1 MIQKGSER
9 SMSGHIVDAAESI
22 GTWLNRIAADEL
34 FARTEAADTARL
46 RQILPHV
53 PLELLLDA
61 VTRRAPG
68 SAADVEIVLYQTWIE
83 VNTGTSPLLF
93 AAWFNL
99 GVTLAR
105 IGDRA
110 NAMIAYRNA
119 LALKPDLY
127 AASINLGL
135 LHEAMGEPQIALHL
149 WEQALQ
155 PDETRVA
162 LLIQR
167 GRLLETLGVLPDA
180 EKALRAALTI
190 DPTRPD
196 VIHHWVHLRQK
207 LCAWPVIQ
215 PPTPAFTPDTL
226 LAGCGPLGLLAL
238 SDDIAVQSA
247 AAASWISRKTKAT
260 PQLLAPKQGY
270 LHDRI
275 RIGYLSSDFC
285 RHAMSFLIAELF
297 ERHDRERFEVYG
309 YCASRDDG
317 SEIRQ
322 RVIKAFD
329 HYRAIRELTDE
340 QAAQVIRHDEIDILI
355 DLNGLT
361 DGTRL
366 ELLRWKPAPVQ
377 ITYLGFIGAVP
388 LPELD
393 YMLCDDFVI
402 PPNSAH
408 LYGPTPLPIPH
419 LFQAND
425 SKRGT
430 GRPMSRT
437 EAGLP
442 EDRFVFCCFSRHY
455 KITEEMFGSWMEIL
469 RESENSVLWLARD
482 TEWSEASLR
491 NATVRAGIASERLIF
506 AERIDPDLYMS
517 RLRLADLFLDTFPY
531 NAGTVASDALR
542 MELPLLT
549 LCGQSFVSRMAG
561 SLLTALGVPEAIAI
575 SRAEYVSKAI
585 HLSKDA
591 DAYRSFR
598 AGFTHAAWASSIG
611 DIGRFTADL
620 EDTLSSVVVR
630 RADASAD
637 LVAAI

>member
-1 MIQKGSER
+1 
-9 SMSGHIVDAAESI
+9 MSAHTLDAAENI
-22 GTWLNRIAADEL
+22 GSWLQKVASDDN
-34 FARTEAADTARL
+34 FARTELADSVRL

-53 PLELLLDA
+53 PLDMLLGA
-61 VTRRAPG
+61 VSQRTG
-68 SAADVEIVLYQTWIE
+68 GGADIEIVLYQTWID
-83 VNTGTSPLLF
+83 VNSNTSPLVF

-119 LALKPDLY
+119 LALKPDLH

-135 LHEAMGEPQIALHL
+135 LHEALGEPLVALQL

-155 PDETRVA
+155 PDDVRVA

-167 GRLLETLGVLPDA
+167 GRLLETTGVLPEA
-180 EKALRAALTI
+180 EKALSAALVI
-190 DPTRPD
+190 DPTRLD

-207 LCAWPVIQ
+207 LCAWPVLQ
-215 PPTPAFTPDTL
+215 SPTPALSPAAL

-247 AAASWISRKTKAT
+247 AASSWIARKTAPS
-260 PQLLAPKQGY
+260 PQLLAPRQGY

-275 RIGYLSSDFC
+275 RVGYLSSDFC

-309 YCASRDDG
+309 YCASREDG
-317 SEIRQ
+317 SDIRM
-322 RVIKAFD
+322 RIIKAFD
-329 HYRAIRELTDE
+329 HYRAIRELSDE
-340 QAAQVIRHDEIDILI
+340 QAAQVIRQDEIDILI

-377 ITYLGFIGAVP
+377 ATYLGFIGAVP

-402 PPNSAH
+402 PPGRADCYS
-408 LYGPTPLPIPH
+408 PTPLPIPN

-425 SKRGT
+425 SKRAI
-430 GRPMSRT
+430 GREMSRA

-455 KITEEMFGSWMEIL
+455 KITEEIFADWMAIL
-469 RESENSVLWLARD
+469 HGAPSAVLWLARD
-482 TEWSEASLR
+482 NDWSEAHLR
-491 NATVRAGIASERLIF
+491 EATARAGIAPERLIF

-561 SLLTALGVPEAIAI
+561 SLVTALGVPEAIANT
-575 SRAEYVSKAI
+575 RAEYVAKAI
-585 HLSKDA
+585 A
-591 DAYRSFR
+591 FATNGDAYRAFR

-611 DIGRFTADL
+611 DIGRFTTDL

-630 RADASAD
+630 RADAPHE
-637 LVAAI
+637 LLAAV

>member
-1 MIQKGSER
+1 
-9 SMSGHIVDAAESI
+9 MSLQPVEAAESI
-22 GTWLNRIAADEL
+22 GTWLEKIASDES
-34 FARTEAADTARL
+34 FARQEAANSVRL

-53 PLELLLDA
+53 PLELLLDT
-61 VTRRAPG
+61 VSRRRPG
-68 SAADVEIVLYQTWIE
+68 SGADVEIVLYQTWIE
-83 VNTGTSPLLF
+83 VNSGTSPLLF

-105 IGDRA
+105 VGDRN

-135 LHEAMGEPQIALHL
+135 LHEAMGEPQVALRL
-149 WEQALQ
+149 WDQALQ

-167 GRLLETLGVLPDA
+167 GRLLETMGVLPDA
-180 EKALRAALTI
+180 EKALRSALAI
-190 DPTRPD
+190 DPTRLD
-196 VIHHWVHLRQK
+196 VIHHWVHIRQK
-207 LCAWPVIQ
+207 LCAWPVLQ
-215 PPTPAFTPDTL
+215 PPAPELQPDVL

-238 SDDIAVQSA
+238 SDEIAVQSA
-247 AAASWISRKTKAT
+247 AAASWISRKTKPT
-260 PQLLAPKQGY
+260 PQLLAPRYGY
-270 LHDRI
+270 RHDRI

-317 SEIRQ
+317 SDIRQ

-329 HYRAIRELTDE
+329 HYRAIRELSDE
-340 QAAQVIRHDEIDILI
+340 QAAQVIRNDEIDILI

-402 PPNSAH
+402 PPGRADS
-408 LYGPTPLPIPH
+408 YSPTPLPIPH

-425 SKRGT
+425 SKRAT
-430 GRPMSRT
+430 GRPMTRS
-437 EAGLP
+437 EASLP

-455 KITEEMFGSWMEIL
+455 KITEEMFGSWMDIL
-469 RESENSVLWLARD
+469 RESPTSVLWLARD
-482 TEWSEASLR
+482 NEWSEANLR
-491 NATVRAGIASERLIF
+491 DATIRAGIASERLIF
-506 AERIDPDLYMS
+506 AERIDPDMYMS

-561 SLLTALGVPEAIAI
+561 SLLTALGMPEAIAI
-575 SRAEYVSKAI
+575 SHAEYVSKAI
-585 HLSKDA
+585 HFSKDA

-598 AGFTHAAWASSIG
+598 AGFTHAAWASTIG
-611 DIGRFTADL
+611 DIARFTTDL

-630 RADASAD
+630 RADAAQV
-637 LVAAI
+637 LLATV

>member
-1 MIQKGSER
+1 MLSHSPTFPENIGAWLENI
-9 SMSGHIVDAAESI
+9 IVDEA
-22 GTWLNRIAADEL
+22 
-34 FARTEAADTARL
+34 FARREAADMARL
-46 RQILPHV
+46 RAVLAQV

-61 VTRRAPG
+61 LGRRQPG
-68 SAADVEIVLYQTWIE
+68 SAADIEIIFYQVWIE
-83 VNTGTSPLLF
+83 VHTGTSPLIF

-110 NAMIAYRNA
+110 NAKIAYRNA
-119 LALKPDLY
+119 LALKPDLH
-127 AASINLGL
+127 AAAINLGL
-135 LHEAMGEPQIALHL
+135 LHEATGEPETALQL

-167 GRLLETLGVLPDA
+167 GRLLEATGVLPDA
-180 EKALRAALTI
+180 EKALRAALMI

-207 LCAWPVIQ
+207 LCAWPAIQ
-215 PPTPAFTPDTL
+215 PPTSELRPADL

-247 AAASWISRKTKAT
+247 SAASWIARKTTQA
-260 PQLLAPKQGY
+260 PQFLAPLQGY
-270 LHDRI
+270 RHDRI

-297 ERHDRERFEVYG
+297 ERHDRDRFEIYG

-317 SEIRQ
+317 SDIRR
-322 RVIKAFD
+322 RVINAFD
-329 HYRAIRELTDE
+329 QYRAIREFSDE
-340 QAAQVIRHDEIDILI
+340 QAAKLIRSDEIDILI

-361 DGTRL
+361 EGTRL
-366 ELLRWKPAPVQ
+366 EVMRWKPAPVQ
-377 ITYLGFIGAVP
+377 ATYLGFIGAVP

-393 YMLCDDFVI
+393 YLLCDDFVI
-402 PPNSAH
+402 PPKVAAS
-408 LYGPTPLPIPH
+408 YRPTPLPIPH

-425 SKRGT
+425 SKRAI
-430 GRPMSRT
+430 GRKMSRA

-442 EDRFVFCCFSRHY
+442 EDCFIFCCFSRHY
-455 KITEEMFGSWMEIL
+455 KITEEMFSDWMEIL
-469 RESENSVLWLARD
+469 QRSDRSVLWLARD
-482 TEWSEASLR
+482 NDWSEANLR
-491 NATVRAGIASERLIF
+491 KAADQAGVASERLIF
-506 AERIDPDLYMS
+506 AERIDPDMYMS

-561 SLLTALGVPEAIAI
+561 SLVSALGVTEAIAR
-575 SRAEYVSKAI
+575 SRAEYIAKAVRFAT
-585 HLSKDA
+585 DA
-591 DAYRSFR
+591 SAYQNFR
-598 AGFTHAAWASSIG
+598 AGFTNEAWAASIG
-611 DIGRFTADL
+611 NIARFTKDF
-620 EDTLSSVVVR
+620 EDTLASAVVR
-630 RADASAD
+630 QPKATEV
-637 LVAAI
+637 LVAAV

>member
-1 MIQKGSER
+1 MQ
-9 SMSGHIVDAAESI
+9 AADSL
-22 GTWLNRIAADEL
+22 GTWLNRIAADDT
-34 FARTEAADTARL
+34 FARQEAADSARL
-46 RQILPHV
+46 RQILAHV

-61 VTRRAPG
+61 VSRRAPG
-68 SAADVEIVLYQTWIE
+68 SAADVEIVLYQTWID

-105 IGDRA
+105 IGDRP

-119 LALKPDLY
+119 LALKPDLH
-127 AASINLGL
+127 AAAINLGL
-135 LHEAMGEPQIALHL
+135 LHEAVGEPHVALHL

-155 PDETRVA
+155 PDEARVA

-167 GRLLETLGVLPDA
+167 GRLLETTGNLPEA
-180 EKALRAALTI
+180 EKALRSALML
-190 DPTRPD
+190 DPARLD

-207 LCAWPVIQ
+207 LCAWPVLQ
-215 PPTPAFTPDTL
+215 SPHSELPPAAL

-238 SDDIAVQSA
+238 SDDIAVQTA
-247 AAASWISRKTKAT
+247 AGASWITRKTT
-260 PQLLAPKQGY
+260 QPPQRLAPRHGY
-270 LHDRI
+270 RHDRI
-275 RIGYLSSDFC
+275 RVGYLSSDFC

-309 YCASRDDG
+309 YCASREDG
-317 SEIRQ
+317 SDIRQ
-322 RVIKAFD
+322 RIIKAFD
-329 HYRAIRELTDE
+329 HYRAIRELSDE
-340 QAAQVIRHDEIDILI
+340 QAAQVIRNDEIDILI

-361 DGTRL
+361 DGTRM

-377 ITYLGFIGAVP
+377 ATYLGFIGAVP

-402 PPNSAH
+402 PPGRADSYSPA
-408 LYGPTPLPIPH
+408 PLPIPH

-425 SKRGT
+425 SKRAI
-430 GRPMSRT
+430 GRQMSRG
-437 EAGLP
+437 EVNLP

-455 KITEEMFGSWMEIL
+455 KITEEMFGDWMEIL
-469 RESENSVLWLARD
+469 RGADNAVLWLARD
-482 TEWSEASLR
+482 NDWSEANLR
-491 NATVRAGIASERLIF
+491 AATLRAGIDSERLIF

-561 SLLTALGVPEAIAI
+561 SLVTALGVPEAIAI
-575 SRAEYVSKAI
+575 SRAEYVAKAI
-585 HLSKDA
+585 HFATNA
-591 DAYRSFR
+591 DAYRAFR
-598 AGFTHAAWASSIG
+598 AGFTHAAWARSIG
-611 DIGRFTADL
+611 DIARFTTDL

-630 RADASAD
+630 RADAPQE
-637 LVAAI
+637 LLAAV